1 MKQGAI
7 MKKTI
12 LFSAMGMAMAL
23 GTTAQAQE
31 VGRVVSSTPVV
42 QQVAVPRQ
50 VCNTAVVQRPSSG
63 GGAVLGAI
71 VGGLLGN
78 TIGHGTGRAAAT
90 GVGLIGGAAVGDSL
104 ETRGQQ
110 PVQQCTTQTTY
121 ENRTVAYNVVYEYA
135 GKQFSVQMPNDP
147 GPTIRLQLTP
157 VGGTGA
163 EAAPAAAAPGSSGVV
178 TAPPIG
184 QQAVSGQ
191 PIGQIVGTSTTT
203 ASYPVAAA
211 PAYYPAYPAYYPA
224 YSPYYYPPIGLS
236 LSFGYSGGYHHH
248 GHWH

>member
-1 MKQGAI
+1 

-12 LFSAMGMAMAL
+12 LFSAMGVAMAF
-23 GTTAQAQE
+23 GTTANAQE
-31 VGRVVSSTPVV
+31 VGRVISSTPVV

-50 VCNTAVVQRPSSG
+50 VCNTTVVQRPSSG

-90 GVGLIGGAAVGDSL
+90 GVGVIGGAAVGDSL
-104 ETRGQQ
+104 EARGQQ
-110 PVQQCTTQTTY
+110 PVQQCSTQTTY

-147 GPTIRLQLTP
+147 GPTIALQLTP
-157 VGGTGA
+157 VGGSATNM
-163 EAAPAAAAPGSSGVV
+163 APATAAPGSPGVV

-184 QQAVSGQ
+184 QQAAVPGQ
-191 PIGQIVGTSTTT
+191 AIGQIVGTPGTTT
-203 ASYPVAAA
+203 SYPVAAA
-211 PAYYPAYPAYYPA
+211 PAYYPAYAPYPAYYPA
-224 YSPYYYPPIGLS
+224 YYSPYYYPPVGLS
-236 LSFGYSGGYHHH
+236 LSFGYSGGFHHH
-248 GHWH
+248 GHWR